1 MATKRFTWHDGERT
15 IRFGRGIAEEAIGV
29 LGGPGYA
36 LLTTARTRAAAPAVV
51 EAAGEV
57 LEVGHGLVDELA
69 GDLLGHFDGHDRL
82 VALGGGRVIDVAKA
96 AASAWDAEEPGW
108 SKRVAAVPTTL
119 SAAQM
124 THGHR
129 QAPGRSGPFVR
140 PTIVLDDP
148 ALSASQPAPELAA
161 SALNALG
168 HAFEAPMTVNA
179 NPISTLAATEAA
191 RLIAGAW
198 GGAGPDADDRDAL
211 ALGALLSGYALD
223 ASHFGL
229 HHVASQTL
237 ARHAGVGHGPA
248 NAIMLPHTTRALAR
262 RTPQRMERLAAAL
275 GEDPAAVAAGLAART
290 GATRLR
296 EVGVSEP
303 LLEECAARAAE
314 RPQLALTPP
323 PANRSELLELYRAA
337 W

>member
-1 MATKRFTWHDGERT
+1 VTEPFTWHDGERT
-15 IRFGRGIAEEAIGV
+15 IAFGRGRVAETAEL
-29 LGGPGYA
+29 LGDRFL
-36 LLTTARTRAAAPAVV
+36 LLTTERAQAGAPGVADLAAQIVHVATGQVDALAAELLEGLARPRGGPI
-51 EAAGEV
+51 
-57 LEVGHGLVDELA
+57 
-69 GDLLGHFDGHDRL
+69 

-96 AASAWDAEEPGW
+96 VASAWDEEEPGW
-108 SKRVAAVPTTL
+108 RKQVAAVPTTL

-129 QAPGRSGPFVR
+129 QAPGRGGPFVR
-140 PTIVLDDP
+140 PTAVLDDP
-148 ALSASQPAPELAA
+148 ALSASQPTPALAA

-168 HAFEAPMTVNA
+168 HAIEAPMTTNA
-179 NPISTLAATEAA
+179 NPVCTLAAVEAA

-198 GGAGPDADDRDAL
+198 GRDEPDAGDRDAL

-223 ASHFGL
+223 ASQFGL
-229 HHVASQTL
+229 HHVAAQTL
-237 ARHAGVGHGPA
+237 ARHAGVSHGQA

-262 RTPQRMERLAAAL
+262 RTPDRMEQLAAAL
-275 GEDPAAVAAGLAART
+275 GEDAAAVAAALAART

-296 EVGVSEP
+296 DVGVGEAQ
-303 LLEECAARAAE
+303 LEECAARAAE

-323 PANRSELLELYRAA
+323 PADRSELLSLYRAA